1 MAGKCC
7 EQKLYNDTLA
17 DRFKRVYHELVSVE
31 RKKENCCQLI
41 KFCNSSLFPFLFY
54 RISENSLDSFFLIHT
69 IKPAAI
75 TYIPF
80 TSWSKLRD
88 ARIGIPSFSA
98 NVVPDSNVSRPR
110 RSRIFSQMRSCL
122 LPDAVVSPPRCS
134 CISPRVRQQVWG
146 LKRSCYCWFLFT
158 AFKNDLG
165 NGVSKESGSLVM
177 G

>member
-17 DRFKRVYHELVSVE
+17 DWFKRVYHELVSVE

-41 KFCNSSLFPFLFY
+41 KFCNSSLFSFLFY

-98 NVVPDSNVSRPR
+98 NAVPDSNVSRPR

-122 LPDAVVSPPRCS
+122 LPDAVVSRPVFDNKYGGWNEVAIAGFCS
-134 CISPRVRQQVWG
+134 QLLKTIWVMAFQKKAVR
-146 LKRSCYCWFLFT
+146 
-158 AFKNDLG
+158 
-165 NGVSKESGSLVM
+165 
-177 G
+177 